1 MADKIARTT
10 KLNEASYMLNTWATW
25 QLENWMDRLSGFE
38 KNRITQNKIDIY
50 IVDNKTKLIQ
60 TTGGLQVGQIDFPE
74 LQTLSTQSHC
84 PSVICYTSAPLILLH
99 LIEHFKKAGQ
109 STFVIRLWVFC
120 ARYWQRSMKECR
132 QFCHFFKTPSCFVPH
147 LKNASFFLLPSS
159 KHSIK
164 QTLCVPLIVERLS
177 LSQEPLWSQ
186 RFLSRAD
193 RNLRQ

>member
-1 MADKIARTT
+1 
-10 KLNEASYMLNTWATW
+10 
-25 QLENWMDRLSGFE
+25 MDRLSEFE

-74 LQTLSTQSHC
+74 LQSLSTQSHC

-99 LIEHFKKAGQ
+99 LIEHFKKARQ

-132 QFCHFFKTPSCFVPH
+132 QFCHFFKHQTALFHIWRMPLFSSF
-147 LKNASFFLLPSS
+147 LKALDKTNTLRPFDRWEIESERRASL
-159 KHSIK
+159 
-164 QTLCVPLIVERLS
+164 
-177 LSQEPLWSQ
+177 EPTFPISGWS
-186 RFLSRAD
+186 
-193 RNLRQ
+193 